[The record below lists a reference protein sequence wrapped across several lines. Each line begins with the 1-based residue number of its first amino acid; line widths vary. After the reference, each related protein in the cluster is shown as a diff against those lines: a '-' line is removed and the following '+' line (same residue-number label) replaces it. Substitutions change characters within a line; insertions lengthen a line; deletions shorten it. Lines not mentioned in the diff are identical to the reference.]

1 MRVLPRLNIDLF
13 KVDEQVFEFLL
24 GDTFTKV
31 LNRDSELDKT
41 DVLAFVLVLNM
52 MLLLM
57 RVFGQTLKRVL
68 VDCHV

>member
-1 MRVLPRLNIDLF
+1 VRVLPRLNIDLF

-31 LNRDSELDKT
+31 LNRDSELDET

>member
-1 MRVLPRLNIDLF
+1 VRVLPRLNIDLF

-41 DVLAFVLVLNM
+41 NVLAFVLVLNM

>member
-1 MRVLPRLNIDLF
+1 VRVLPRLNIDLF